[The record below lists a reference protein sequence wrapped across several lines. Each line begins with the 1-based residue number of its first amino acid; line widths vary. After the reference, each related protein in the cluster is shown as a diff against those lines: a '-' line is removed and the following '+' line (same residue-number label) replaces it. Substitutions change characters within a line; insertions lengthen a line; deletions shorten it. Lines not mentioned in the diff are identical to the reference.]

1 MEAHKWEYN
10 TFLLYEFVT
19 ILFISENSACIILL
33 KKSCQCSECTQMYL
47 AVLYYFTLSNTRR
60 FYMLRSESYDLLG
73 GCRGVLFFMIKQKI
87 IRDKMRY
94 SNLSNNMMISE
105 L

>member
-1 MEAHKWEYN
+1 MNRPYRLF
-10 TFLLYEFVT
+10 TFHPIASF
-19 ILFISENSACIILL
+19 
-33 KKSCQCSECTQMYL
+33 SCQI
-47 AVLYYFTLSNTRR
+47 
-60 FYMLRSESYDLLG
+60 G
-73 GCRGVLFFMIKQKI
+73 GAGGGAVLFFMIKQKS

>member
-1 MEAHKWEYN
+1 M
-10 TFLLYEFVT
+10 
-19 ILFISENSACIILL
+19 
-33 KKSCQCSECTQMYL
+33 
-47 AVLYYFTLSNTRR
+47 R
-60 FYMLRSESYDLLG
+60 G
-73 GCRGVLFFMIKQKI
+73 GVGVHPPSTGQGGTGAGAIFHDKQKI

>member
-1 MEAHKWEYN
+1 MSGQGWIYWRGAGGGGGGGG
-10 TFLLYEFVT
+10 VAPP
-19 ILFISENSACIILL
+19 SPG
-33 KKSCQCSECTQMYL
+33 Q
-47 AVLYYFTLSNTRR
+47 R
-60 FYMLRSESYDLLG
+60 

>member
-1 MEAHKWEYN
+1 MSPQRETHD
-10 TFLLYEFVT
+10 LRGRDG
-19 ILFISENSACIILL
+19 
-33 KKSCQCSECTQMYL
+33 
-47 AVLYYFTLSNTRR
+47 FTG
-60 FYMLRSESYDLLG
+60 G
-73 GCRGVLFFMIKQKI
+73 GCTPLALARWGAEVVLFFMIKQKI

>member
-1 MEAHKWEYN
+1 M
-10 TFLLYEFVT
+10 
-19 ILFISENSACIILL
+19 
-33 KKSCQCSECTQMYL
+33 
-47 AVLYYFTLSNTRR
+47 
-60 FYMLRSESYDLLG
+60 DLLG
-73 GCRGVLFFMIKQKI
+73 GGSGEGGGGCRGGAGGGVLFFMIKQKI

>member
-1 MEAHKWEYN
+1 MLDHMPQ
-10 TFLLYEFVT
+10 TSLIHLDRDG
-19 ILFISENSACIILL
+19 
-33 KKSCQCSECTQMYL
+33 
-47 AVLYYFTLSNTRR
+47 FT
-60 FYMLRSESYDLLG
+60 G
-73 GCRGVLFFMIKQKI
+73 GGGGARTPPSPGQGGVLFFMIKQKI

>member
-1 MEAHKWEYN
+1 MQPMSSSFSAKASRSSHIFRTTCCCSGVSPPRS
-10 TFLLYEFVT
+10 TFG
-19 ILFISENSACIILL
+19 
-33 KKSCQCSECTQMYL
+33 
-47 AVLYYFTLSNTRR
+47 
-60 FYMLRSESYDLLG
+60 G
-73 GCRGVLFFMIKQKI
+73 GCTPLALARGGARGVLFFMIKQKI

>member
-1 MEAHKWEYN
+1 M
-10 TFLLYEFVT
+10 
-19 ILFISENSACIILL
+19 
-33 KKSCQCSECTQMYL
+33 
-47 AVLYYFTLSNTRR
+47 
-60 FYMLRSESYDLLG
+60 DLLG
-73 GCRGVLFFMIKQKI
+73 GAGVCTPLALARGGAGGVLFFMIKQKI

>member
-1 MEAHKWEYN
+1 MTYH
-10 TFLLYEFVT
+10 L
-19 ILFISENSACIILL
+19 IGIPRDG
-33 KKSCQCSECTQMYL
+33 
-47 AVLYYFTLSNTRR
+47 FTGVCAPPSPGQR
-60 FYMLRSESYDLLG
+60 

-94 SNLSNNMMISE
+94 SNLSTNMIISK

>member
-1 MEAHKWEYN
+1 MSQN
-10 TFLLYEFVT
+10 PSQIVVT
-19 ILFISENSACIILL
+19 DKGNYIVHFRDG
-33 KKSCQCSECTQMYL
+33 
-47 AVLYYFTLSNTRR
+47 FT
-60 FYMLRSESYDLLG
+60 G
-73 GCRGVLFFMIKQKI
+73 GGPTPWPGGVLFFHDKAKN